1 MPTWEES
8 ADMMLSPDYRQRFK
22 AEVRQTMTRL
32 DKLTAMLDRAEK
44 GTLDFAPTCPLFLL
58 RKQADAMNEYLQC
71 LYLRARL
78 ENIKL

>member
-22 AEVRQTMTRL
+22 AEVRQTLTRL
-32 DKLTAMLDRAEK
+32 DKLTAMLERAEK
-44 GTLDFAPTCPLFLL
+44 GTLDFTPTCPLFLL

>member
-32 DKLTAMLDRAEK
+32 DKLTAMLERGEK
-44 GTLDFAPTCPLFLL
+44 GTLDFVPTCALFLL